1 MRKEDTNVQVVVS
14 VVGELP
20 LSKMAV
26 TAINETS
33 FTKLVEACGYVQVIP
48 GAPASYMAL
57 YHDTREYTFGPLALM
72 PKEAQRELVFIQ
84 TNIFN
89 KEYLLKEIY
98 DALVEKLA
106 DAYGLSVKESK

>member
-1 MRKEDTNVQVVVS
+1 MRKEDTNVQVVAS
-14 VVGELP
+14 VVGELS

-26 TAINETS
+26 TAITETS

-48 GAPASYMAL
+48 GAPAPYMAL
-57 YHDTREYTFGPLALM
+57 YHDTREYTFGSLALM

-84 TNIFN
+84 TNAFN
-89 KEYLLKEIY
+89 KDYLLKEIY

-106 DAYGLSVKESK
+106 DTYGLSVKESK